1 MFSSGICRVIGH
13 RGASFD
19 HPENTLEAFRG
30 AKAQGADWVE
40 LDVRRT
46 SDGAL
51 VVHHDP
57 HLADGRLIAE
67 IEGSEVPAEVATL
80 ADALAASMPMG
91 INVEIKNFD
100 GEAGFDDTGSLAAET
115 VAAIRASGAETLISS
130 FDLATIDACRA
141 EDPTI
146 PTGYLVYAAT
156 EPVDAVNAAVA
167 GGHAALHPWYGLVDV
182 TLVERCHD
190 AGLLINVWTVDEPE
204 RISQLAAWGVDG
216 IVTNRPDVALAAL
229 GRAELGRN

>member
-1 MFSSGICRVIGH
+1 MNCRVIGH

-19 HPENTLEAFRG
+19 HPENTLDAFHG

-46 SDGAL
+46 VDGEL

-57 HLADGRLIAE
+57 HLPDGRVIAE
-67 IEGSEVPAEVATL
+67 LARVELPSTVATL
-80 ADALAASMPMG
+80 AEALAASMPMG
-91 INVEIKNFD
+91 VNVEIKNSH
-100 GEAGFDDTGSLAAET
+100 GEAGFDDTGSLASHT
-115 VAAIRASGAETLISS
+115 VEVIRASGAETLISS

-141 EDPTI
+141 ADPSI

-156 EPVDAVNAAVA
+156 EPVDAVDAAVA

-182 TLVERCHD
+182 TVVERCHD

-204 RISQLAAWGVDG
+204 RIGQLAAWGVDG
-216 IVTNRPDVALAAL
+216 IVTNRPDLALETL
-229 GRAELGRN
+229 GRA